1 MMQGELNMT
10 TLPRELDL
18 LIVPR
23 WIVPVVPHGQVLEN
37 HALAV
42 HQGRIVGIVPVAS
55 ANALNPRERRD
66 LPDHVLIPGLINAH
80 GHAAM
85 TLFRGLAPRLDA
97 PAAFSLKL
105 ARLWYSVRE
114 RDATLLEELEHG

>member
-85 TLFRGLAPRLDA
+85 TLFRGLADDLPLMTWLTD
-97 PAAFSLKL
+97 
-105 ARLWYSVRE
+105 
-114 RDATLLEELEHG
+114 HI